1 MKRNYIKFSAVLF
14 TILLLVACF
23 GSPIVVSA
31 AGVDYK
37 DYISNIEVDGHNDI
51 VTITIPANEQYWIY
65 QDETAGTPPIK
76 SEQGWLDFTGTPMD
90 ESDPLGDYHIYT
102 IQLHP
107 FNGRLNLDDIPN
119 NTKYSTGFK
128 FHYNWGSGYETPY
141 VSCNEQYYSSSGH
154 WLGQIQ
160 NNVGRVPFDNNAVY
174 ETSGILD
181 KDGPFSN
188 GVTTP
193 AGSVDLFLQ
202 LYEFSPLN
210 GSHLYFEAQDFTMT
224 FTISSLY
231 ELQQTQEKT
240 NELLEAVEVK
250 LEANGQ
256 KLDDIIN
263 GTPEQNESANN
274 AADVLGNKGEQLGN
288 LAGDIQPD
296 KPDLDSVDT
305 NVDKLVPSVGL
316 TTLTGAI
323 SPIANNELVIKIL
336 VMVATLIL
344 VSYVLFGKKG

>member
-1 MKRNYIKFSAVLF
+1 MKRKFF
-14 TILLLVACF
+14 NILSFVTTAFLLVVSI
-23 GSPIVVSA
+23 GSPIVVIA

-37 DYISNIEVDGHNDI
+37 DFISNIEVDGHNDI
-51 VTITIPANEQYWIY
+51 VTITIPSSQQYWTI
-65 QDETAGTPPIK
+65 QDMTAGTP
-76 SEQGWLDFTGTPMD
+76 SQRFDQGWLDFEG
-90 ESDPLGDYHIYT
+90 DPIDPNDPEGNYHKYV

-119 NTKYSTGFK
+119 NTVYSTGFR
-128 FHYNWGSGYETPY
+128 FQYGGPGFENPY
-141 VSCNEQYYSSSGH
+141 VSCNEHYYDLGGH
-154 WLGQIQ
+154 WLGQVQ
-160 NNVGRVPFDNNAVY
+160 NNVGWSSFPNEAIF
-174 ETSGILD
+174 ETSGKID
-181 KDGPFSN
+181 KDGTYQGGST
-188 GVTTP
+188 GS

-202 LYEFSPLN
+202 LYNFSPI
-210 GSHLYFEAQDFTMT
+210 SSSPIYFQAHNFTMT

-240 NELLEAVEVK
+240 NQLLEAVEDK
-250 LEANGQ
+250 LDQNGQ
-256 KLDDIIN
+256 KLDDILN

-274 AADVLGNKGEQLGN
+274 AAGVLGNKGEQLGD

-305 NVDKLVPSVGL
+305 NVDMLVPSAGL
-316 TTLTGAI
+316 SFLSSSI

-344 VSYVLFGKKG
+344 VSYVMFGKKG